1 MSSPSPSPC
10 SRSPRAASGRF
21 IGVAGCA
28 LALAAFVACGAS
40 TPRGATPENLTAAK
54 SAAPGGA
61 ALFKEHCASC
71 HGDRGQGLASNP
83 SIIGARALPEYP
95 TETAGAGDPQMSN
108 PGQVRTQRLTQVTG
122 AAKRDPF
129 RTATDVYRYVSTRM
143 PLPSRHAGSLASDE
157 YWEIVNFMMISH
169 GASVPSGGI
178 DEANASSVAVPH

>member
-1 MSSPSPSPC
+1 MRLSSSSAGLLV
-10 SRSPRAASGRF
+10 AAS
-21 IGVAGCA
+21 CA
-28 LALAAFVACGAS
+28 LAVLAACGAS
-40 TPRGATPENLTAAK
+40 APRGATPENLTAAK

-83 SIIGARALPEYP
+83 GIIGARALPEYP
-95 TETAGAGDPQMSN
+95 AEAAGAGDPQMSN

-129 RTATDVYRYVSTRM
+129 RTAADVYRYVSTRM
-143 PLPSRHAGSLASDE
+143 PMPARRAGSLASDE

-169 GASVPSGGI
+169 GASVPDGGVN
-178 DEANASSVAVPH
+178 EANASSVPIRK